1 MLRLPNW
8 NRLRSK
14 RKTVGCRLQ
23 GVLYVEAQ
31 KKFLEYDERSGMKN
45 SKTVDN
51 ELADHLKEAEHHLIE
66 AINLLSRHRPVR
78 GAIYIKRLGGA
89 QETVTALYREE
100 LVRMRGPLKPPRVR
114 KLTK

>member
-66 AINLLSRHRPVR
+66 AIQLFARPKSPVR
-78 GAIYIKRLGGA
+78 EPGYLKRLGGA
-89 QETVTALYREE
+89 QETVTALYRGE
-100 LVRMRGPLKPPRVR
+100 L
-114 KLTK
+114 